1 MTADPGALVAQL
13 LADAETS
20 RPWVIAELSAN
31 HDGSLERALATI
43 DAIAA
48 TGAQTVKFQTY
59 TADSMTLDSTEPAF
73 RVTDGHGL
81 WGGRGLYDLYRE
93 AGTPYEWHEQL
104 FSHARE
110 RGLTPFSSPFDASA
124 VELLESVDCAVYK
137 IASAELLDLPLI
149 RLAASTGK
157 PLVIST
163 GMATLGEIDAALSA
177 ARGAGSG
184 QVVLLSCTA
193 AYPADPAQ
201 SHLANIA
208 VLRDAFGV
216 PVGLS
221 DHTPGIGVPVAAV
234 ALGAVAVEKHITL
247 SRDGGGVDSAFSLEP
262 AELAALV
269 RECAAARAAVSPGP
283 AFGVRP
289 GEEETAR
296 FRRSL
301 WVTRDVAAG
310 EVVGPDT
317 VRALR
322 PAGGLV
328 PGTWEQVAGR
338 PFARAVRRGT
348 PLGWDLL
355 DAPVSS

>member
-1 MTADPGALVAQL
+1 MSAVDAL
-13 LADAETS
+13 LAEGGA
-20 RPWVIAELSAN
+20 PWIVAELSAN
-31 HDGSLERALATI
+31 HDGSLDRALDTI
-43 DAIAA
+43 DAIAD

-59 TADSMTLDSTEPAF
+59 RADSMTLDADQPPF
-73 RVTDGHGL
+73 RISADHGL
-81 WGGRGLYDLYRE
+81 WGGRRLFELYGE
-93 AGTPYEWHEQL
+93 AATPYEWHAAL
-104 FSHARE
+104 FQRARD
-110 RGLTPFSSPFDASA
+110 RGLVPFSSPFDAGA
-124 VELLESVDCAVYK
+124 VELLEGLDCAIYK

-163 GMATLGEIDAALSA
+163 GMASLPEIDAALSA

-184 QVVLLSCTA
+184 EVVLLSCTA

-221 DHTPGIGVPVAAV
+221 DHTPGIGVAVAAV

-247 SRDGGGVDSAFSLEP
+247 DRGGGGVDSAFSLEP
-262 AELAALV
+262 DELAALV
-269 RECAAARAAVSPGP
+269 RECAAARAATSAPP
-283 AFGVRP
+283 RFGVRP

-296 FRRSL
+296 MRRSL
-301 WVTRDVAAG
+301 WVVRDVAPG
-310 EVVGPDT
+310 DVVGPET

-322 PAGGLV
+322 PAGGLR
-328 PGTWEQVAGR
+328 PGTWDDVVGR
-338 PFARAVRRGT
+338 PFARAVPAGT
-348 PLGWDLL
+348 PLGWDVLG
-355 DAPVSS
+355 AVTT